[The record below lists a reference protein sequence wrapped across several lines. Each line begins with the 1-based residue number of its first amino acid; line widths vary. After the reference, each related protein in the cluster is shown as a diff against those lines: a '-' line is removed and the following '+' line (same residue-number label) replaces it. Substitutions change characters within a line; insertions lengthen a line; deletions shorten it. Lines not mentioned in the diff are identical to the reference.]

1 MKTDK
6 LLNAIL
12 PILHSVKE
20 DEKALQKILD
30 FLEDEI
36 IISVENEVR
45 LPEKYNR
52 AVKEIAD
59 NLNAGMVCFLN
70 PDTLETDEPPQEFIS
85 EPFNYEMETGMTLE
99 DFNPKYTEWDKYITI
114 EPMPSN
120 ESFEIMENFANQL
133 ENSKVKTHLLA
144 VLTNRKPFANFK
156 RIIDNSDIREEWFD
170 FKDRHV
176 RNYVKTIIEIELQ
189 GEINWPFTSHDP
201 VAIRDGVVWSISIG
215 DECFPA
221 SFLKLPEMTIGFCT
235 QHSIIG
241 KFTAYSHYSGA

>member
-70 PDTLETDEPPQEFIS
+70 PDTLETDELPQEFIS
-85 EPFNYEMETGMTLE
+85 
-99 DFNPKYTEWDKYITI
+99 
-114 EPMPSN
+114 
-120 ESFEIMENFANQL
+120 
-133 ENSKVKTHLLA
+133 
-144 VLTNRKPFANFK
+144 KPFINGWK
-156 RIIDNSDIREEWFD
+156 PGWPWRILTPNTL
-170 FKDRHV
+170 
-176 RNYVKTIIEIELQ
+176 N
-189 GEINWPFTSHDP
+189 G
-201 VAIRDGVVWSISIG
+201 ISTLLSNP
-215 DECFPA
+215 CP
-221 SFLKLPEMTIGFCT
+221 
-235 QHSIIG
+235 
-241 KFTAYSHYSGA
+241 